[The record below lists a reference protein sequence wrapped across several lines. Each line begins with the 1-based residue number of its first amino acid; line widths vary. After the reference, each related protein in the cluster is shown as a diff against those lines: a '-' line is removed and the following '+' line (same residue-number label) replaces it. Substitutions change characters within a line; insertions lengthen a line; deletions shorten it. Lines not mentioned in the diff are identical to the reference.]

1 MKHTR
6 KLLSLILVFLL
17 TFSFSFSANALYE
30 SAEQIG
36 KEPQETSNSETI
48 LVHYADGHTEQKEF
62 VLEPSRN
69 YANGANVPSLDP
81 YLPKTL
87 PIAQQP
93 DTPDI
98 SVQSIDP
105 NDRVAV
111 DPPDYRI
118 GYLRSGFDS
127 DGDNEVDMHIY
138 GTASL
143 QNHDILLSAAHCIW
157 IGDYASF
164 DSEGWAD
171 TVEFFPGRDGYS
183 SYGTKGTA
191 VKMAISMEYVNN
203 GKADIYDTQ
212 NDWTII
218 TLDKDLG
225 SQYGWLGLHGCSE
238 VELGYTM
245 DIIGYP
251 GDKGDYYQWKSTGE
265 VTAIENYNMILSAY
279 VYEGNSGGPIVIDG
293 YVYGILAF
301 KRTNSSTGAYIAAG
315 GVRMHDTLMGMVAQ
329 ARDDSEA
336 RWP

>member
-69 YANGANVPSLDP
+69 YANGANAPSLDP

-87 PIAQQP
+87 PITQQS

-143 QNHDILLSAAHCIW
+143 QNHDILLSSAHCVW
-157 IGDYASF
+157 RGDFSSF
-164 DSEGWAD
+164 ESEGWAD

-183 SYGTKGTA
+183 SYGTKATA
-191 VKMAISMEYVNN
+191 INKAISMTYVNN
-203 GKADIYDTQ
+203 GKAGIYDTQ

-218 TLDKDLG
+218 TIDKDLG

-238 VELGYTM
+238 VELNYTM
-245 DIIGYP
+245 ETIGYP
-251 GDKGDYYQWKSTGE
+251 GDKGSYYQWKSTGI
-265 VTAIENYNMILSAY
+265 VTAINGYAMDFSAY
-279 VYEGNSGGPIVIDG
+279 TYPGNSGGPIMING
-293 YVYGILAF
+293 YVYGIYGWYYTDTS
-301 KRTNSSTGAYIAAG
+301 TNEFLGSG
-315 GVRMHDTLMGMVAQ
+315 GVRMHDTLMGMIAQ